1 MSRAVFSQ
9 LLIMARN
16 TRRTR
21 RGRTA
26 CDRRILR
33 LGCVVPPYPAVMR
46 TPSLDQLDY
55 SILRRLQRDARTI
68 AESIAAEVGMSTA
81 AVQRRIKRL
90 RETGVIRREVAVLN
104 PKALGLAMTFIVEVE
119 MERERSDVLDA
130 FRYQMDADENVQ
142 QCYYVTGAYDF
153 ILIVTARD
161 MEDFEEFTQRTF
173 FDNPNVRRF
182 STSIVM
188 RPIKVGLTL
197 PLSTQA

>member
-1 MSRAVFSQ
+1 
-9 LLIMARN
+9 
-16 TRRTR
+16 
-21 RGRTA
+21 
-26 CDRRILR
+26 
-33 LGCVVPPYPAVMR
+33 MR

>member
-1 MSRAVFSQ
+1 
-9 LLIMARN
+9 
-16 TRRTR
+16 
-21 RGRTA
+21 
-26 CDRRILR
+26 
-33 LGCVVPPYPAVMR
+33 MR

-119 MERERSDVLDA
+119 MERERSDVHDA

-197 PLSTQA
+197 PLSAQA

>member
-1 MSRAVFSQ
+1 
-9 LLIMARN
+9 MAS
-16 TRRTR
+16 
-21 RGRTA
+21 
-26 CDRRILR
+26 
-33 LGCVVPPYPAVMR
+33 YPAAMR
-46 TPSLDQLDY
+46 TVSLDQLDY

-90 RETGVIRREVAVLN
+90 RETGVIKREVAVLN
-104 PKALGLAMTFIVEVE
+104 PKALGLSMTFIVEVE

-153 ILIVTARD
+153 ILVVIARD
-161 MEDFEEFTQRTF
+161 MEDFEEFTQRAF
-173 FDNPNVRRF
+173 FGNPSVRRF
-182 STSIVM
+182 STSVVM

-197 PLSTQA
+197 PLSAQE